1 MPDSCS
7 ALRALYYETLEQI
20 SSPDQWQAFLK
31 TAAFNYKLE
40 FHEQAMIFAQKPE
53 ATIVMPASDWQKYSR
68 NVLEEKAILI
78 LDVLEDKSYS
88 LFDISDTA
96 ANRESISVPVFQIN
110 PDTRQVLAYV
120 NSALDLEE
128 KELPDAVFTACD
140 LATEQQLENVFEE
153 AASVLQET
161 AASHF
166 SASLLKAG
174 FPASLLTA
182 RHICA

>member
-68 NVLEEKAILI
+68 N
-78 LDVLEDKSYS
+78 
-88 LFDISDTA
+88 LF
-96 ANRESISVPVFQIN
+96 PV
-110 PDTRQVLAYV
+110 
-120 NSALDLEE
+120 
-128 KELPDAVFTACD
+128 
-140 LATEQQLENVFEE
+140 
-153 AASVLQET
+153 
-161 AASHF
+161 
-166 SASLLKAG
+166 
-174 FPASLLTA
+174 
-182 RHICA
+182 